1 MNKSPCVC
9 LCVFKCAQGPHS
21 DIIWF
26 ATVTCQSGREFVNK
40 AEAAA
45 FLCIISVLA
54 STAGYKTYSSA
65 AAAQLRD
72 SMYPDENETVRQLF
86 FLSVQQ
92 GCVWKYRKLMTS
104 EHNPPCSVFCCVKVT
119 FCTVT
124 CKCF

>member
-1 MNKSPCVC
+1 M
-9 LCVFKCAQGPHS
+9 CVFKCAQGPHS